1 MNTTTSSQEQA
12 SRKTKASAAR
22 KAAGKLHSTKVSA
35 PKEVRKRKPSM
46 SELIVGMRKFEWD
59 FEAMKRV

>member
-1 MNTTTSSQEQA
+1 MNTTTSSLEHA
-12 SRKTKASAAR
+12 SRKPKASAAR

-35 PKEVRKRKPSM
+35 PKEVRQRKPST